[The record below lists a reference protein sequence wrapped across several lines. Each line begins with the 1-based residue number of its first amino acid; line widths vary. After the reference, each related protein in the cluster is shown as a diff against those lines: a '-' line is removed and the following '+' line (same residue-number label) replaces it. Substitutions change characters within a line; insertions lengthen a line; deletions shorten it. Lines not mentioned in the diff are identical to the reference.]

1 MTPTG
6 EAPGGRRTRYRFGP
20 LERRGLIAGW
30 RGGQIAVVAGGVM
43 AAIVVLRQR
52 PTLPAIAIAL
62 VAVALCVAAAWWP
75 IAGRTAEQWLP
86 TVVRWGASGAGGGRR
101 RHAGI
106 DKRGQCL
113 GPDGTPCLAG
123 VLARNP
129 LPPGDHAAGNLRAS
143 GARDARQRAGGR
155 AASGSASG
163 RRGVFAGLHV
173 LGFDVRE
180 GQETA
185 AVVYDERSRTYT
197 AVLELL
203 GHSFALLSGEEKERR
218 VASWSSVLSSLARE
232 RSVVHRVQWL
242 AATVP
247 DDGAAVRDHLATR
260 AAMPE
265 DAAARRSYA
274 ALLRGAGG
282 ETCRHDVHLA
292 VQLRATG
299 AAARAMRSMGGGER
313 AACVLLAR
321 EVASLRQQLA
331 SADVPVERVLDER
344 ALAALVRR
352 SVDAEAR
359 GGRGCPPCGVAW
371 PWPLVTEAEWGALRA
386 DGSWHS
392 TYWIA
397 EWPRVDVGPEFLSPL
412 LLGSV
417 RRTVAVVME
426 PLSPARAVRQTERAR
441 TADVADAELRRRGGF
456 LATARRAREAEV
468 AVRREEELADGHASL
483 RFSGYVSVSAPSREQ
498 LAAACDST
506 EHAASQC
513 RLELRRLYGDQEEA
527 FTCTL
532 PLARGLG

>member
-1 MTPTG
+1 MTG
-6 EAPGGRRTRYRFGP
+6 MGKEPGQRTRYRFGP

-30 RGGQIAVVAGGVM
+30 RGGQIAVVAAGVM
-43 AAIVVLRQR
+43 VAIVVLRRR

-62 VAVALCVAAAWWP
+62 VAVAACVAAAWWP

-86 TVVRWGASGAGGGRR
+86 TVVRWGASGTAGGRR
-101 RHAGI
+101 WRAGI
-106 DKRGQCL
+106 EKKGHCI
-113 GPDGTPCLAG
+113 GPDGTSCHADG
-123 VLARNP
+123 LARDR
-129 LPPGDHAAGNLRAS
+129 LSPPS
-143 GARDARQRAGGR
+143 GPAR
-155 AASGSASG
+155 G
-163 RRGVFAGLHV
+163 RRGVFTGLRV
-173 LGFDVRE
+173 LGFDPGD
-180 GQETA
+180 GQDTA
-185 AVVYDERSRTYT
+185 GIVYDERSRTYT

-218 VASWSSVLSSLARE
+218 VASWASVLSSLARD

-247 DDGAAVRDHLATR
+247 DDGAAVRDHLSAH

-274 ALLRGAGG
+274 SLLRGAGG

-299 AAARAMRSMGGGER
+299 SAARAMRSMGGGTR
-313 AACVLLAR
+313 AACVLLSR
-321 EVASLRQQLA
+321 EVASLRRQLA

-352 SVDAEAR
+352 SVDGAGAR
-359 GGRGCPPCGVAW
+359 ERGCPPCGIGW
-371 PWPLVTEAEWGALRA
+371 PWPLVVEPEWAALRA
-386 DGSWHS
+386 DGSWHA

-426 PLSPARAVRQTERAR
+426 PLGPARAVRQAERAR

-468 AVRREEELADGHASL
+468 AVRREEELADGHASF

-498 LAAACDST
+498 LSAACDST

-532 PLARGLG
+532 PLARGLA